1 MGVMI
6 VVMKSSDIR
15 KVLHEGSRSTKQ
27 TRTSPRADKV
37 NEHLRDRNDRHLA
50 RLNRIFANTD
60 PLAFT
65 ERESAASRKITL
77 AELQRNRSAPPMYS
91 SSYKRII
98 KPDTDGLNAVSLER
112 QCAVSVSFIDIESGE
127 EVGTY
132 DTTVAFELEIDT
144 ETDELV
150 PPDTLTVSISD
161 EQTPDGYELSKGAS
175 LEVSID
181 TTLDGFEASLDV
193 IVQQSADAYVAGDG
207 SERNSGQMITQT
219 VTRTTRF
226 MYEGALRYESTDSV
240 TFTGIND
247 GGVDTWDENTLVF
260 EPIESSPVTDLMV
273 KEPSERVEVSPTS
286 SDFTVEVEL
295 VPRLSREYTS
305 RDVTV
310 RTTLQAG
317 QATFVQE
324 PYTLS
329 VNFMNA
335 TDLLTGEEI
344 SRNDDMAVTNA
355 VRAHLSE
362 ASPELTLERVEFD
375 ENNDEAHVLTA
386 VTAQPSALSS
396 HHTITANSSPAADVN
411 LSAYTSFAPGFIAAY
426 ERNDFSQPSALEL
439 RDFKELSNRVTARLV
454 DKLNQYRANA
464 PFEPMFISDSTQLA
478 AYEWVFS
485 ARERMSKS
493 RSREL
498 KTFLDESGSNY
509 VHEAF
514 IMNREYD
521 FYPSADAVYE
531 RIDLMVKDAVKRGK
545 ETSFLNPE
553 ATKLAA
559 ALLVTRV
566 DRDGESFSASLS
578 VVLAK

>member
-1 MGVMI
+1 M
-6 VVMKSSDIR
+6 VMKSSDIR
-15 KVLHEGSRSTKQ
+15 KALHEGSRAAQRS
-27 TRTSPRADKV
+27 RASSHSDEV
-37 NEHLRDRNDRHLA
+37 NERLRDRNDRHLA
-50 RLNRIFANTD
+50 RLNRIFANAD

-65 ERESAASRKITL
+65 ERESAAARKITF

-98 KPDTDGLNAVSLER
+98 KPDADGLNAASLAR
-112 QCAVSVSFIDIESGE
+112 QCAVRVSFIDIESGD

-132 DTTVAFELEIDT
+132 DTTAAFELEIDT
-144 ETDELV
+144 ETDEFV
-150 PPDTLTVSISD
+150 PPDTLQVSLSND
-161 EQTPDGYELSKGAS
+161 QAPNGYELSEGAS
-175 LEVSID
+175 LEANID

-193 IVQQSADAYVAGDG
+193 IVQQSVNTHTAGDG
-207 SERNSGQMITQT
+207 SERSGNQAITQT

-240 TFTGIND
+240 TFTGVNA
-247 GGVDTWDENTLVF
+247 GGVDAWDEDTLVF
-260 EPIESSPVTDLMV
+260 EPIESSPVADLMV

-286 SDFTVEVEL
+286 SDFTDEVEL
-295 VPRLSREYTS
+295 VPRLSREYVS
-305 RDVTV
+305 RDVKI
-310 RTTLQAG
+310 RTTLRAG
-317 QATFVQE
+317 RATFVQE

-355 VRAHLSE
+355 VRAYLSE
-362 ASPELTLERVEFD
+362 VSPELTLEHVEFD
-375 ENNDEAHVLTA
+375 ENNNEAHVSTA
-386 VTAQPSALSS
+386 VSSQPRPLPQRASIGDHASPSAV
-396 HHTITANSSPAADVN
+396 VN

-439 RDFKELSNRVTARLV
+439 RDFKELSNRVTVRLI
-454 DKLNQYRANA
+454 DELNQYRANA

-478 AYEWVFS
+478 AYEWAFS

-498 KTFLDESGSNY
+498 KAFLDESSSDY
-509 VHEAF
+509 VYEAF

-531 RIDLMVKDAVKRGK
+531 RVALMVKDAVKRGK
-545 ETSFLNPE
+545 ETSFLNLE

>member
-27 TRTSPRADKV
+27 TRTSPRPDKV
-37 NEHLRDRNDRHLA
+37 NERLRDRNDRHLA

-98 KPDTDGLNAVSLER
+98 KPDADGLNAVSLER
-112 QCAVSVSFIDIESGE
+112 QCAVSVSFIDVESGE

-132 DTTVAFELEIDT
+132 DTTVAFELEIDA

-150 PPDTLTVSISD
+150 PPDTLIVNIND
-161 EQTPDGYELSKGAS
+161 DQAPDGYELSKGAS
-175 LEVSID
+175 LEAPID
-181 TTLDGFEASLDV
+181 ATLDGFEASLDV
-193 IVQQSADAYVAGDG
+193 IVQQSADTYVAGDG
-207 SERNSGQMITQT
+207 SERNGSQAITQT
-219 VTRTTRF
+219 VTRTARF

-240 TFTGIND
+240 TFTGAND

-310 RTTLQAG
+310 RATLQAG
-317 QATFVQE
+317 QATFVQD

-355 VRAHLSE
+355 VRAHLSDV
-362 ASPELTLERVEFD
+362 SPELTLERVEFD
-375 ENNDEAHVLTA
+375 ESNSEAHVLTA
-386 VTAQPSALSS
+386 VSAQPSALSTRPS
-396 HHTITANSSPAADVN
+396 ITDNSAPVADVN
-411 LSAYTSFAPGFIAAY
+411 LSAYTSFVPGFIAAY

-478 AYEWVFS
+478 AYEWAFS

-498 KTFLDESGSNY
+498 KAFLDESGSNY

>member
-1 MGVMI
+1 MM
-6 VVMKSSDIR
+6 VMKSSDIR
-15 KVLHEGSRSTKQ
+15 KVLHEGSRSTKH
-27 TRTSPRADKV
+27 TRSSSHADEV
-37 NEHLRDRNDRHLA
+37 NERLRDRNDRHLA
-50 RLNRIFANTD
+50 RLNRIFANAD

-65 ERESAASRKITL
+65 ERESAASRKIAL
-77 AELQRNRSAPPMYS
+77 AELQRNRAAPPMYS

-98 KPDTDGLNAVSLER
+98 KPDADGLNSVSLER
-112 QCAVSVSFIDIESGE
+112 QCAVSVSFIDVESGE

-132 DTTVAFELEIDT
+132 DTTASFELEIDV

-150 PPDTLTVSISD
+150 PPAALQVSISD
-161 EQTPDGYELSKGAS
+161 EQAPKGYELSSGAS
-175 LEVSID
+175 LEAPID

-193 IVQQSADAYVAGDG
+193 IVQQSADVYSAGDG
-207 SERNSGQMITQT
+207 SERNGAQAITQA

-226 MYEGALRYESTDSV
+226 MYEDAVRYESTDSV
-240 TFTGIND
+240 TFTGTNA
-247 GGVDTWDENTLVF
+247 GGVDTWAEDTLVF
-260 EPIESSPVTDLMV
+260 EPIESSPVADLMV

-317 QATFVQE
+317 QATFVQD

-362 ASPELTLERVEFD
+362 VSPELTLEHVEFD
-375 ENNDEAHVLTA
+375 ESNNEAHVVTA
-386 VTAQPSALSS
+386 VRTQPSTLSTRAS
-396 HHTITANSSPAADVN
+396 INDRDLHSADVN
-411 LSAYTSFAPGFIAAY
+411 LSAYTSFVPGFIAAY

-454 DKLNQYRANA
+454 DKLNQYRGNA

-478 AYEWVFS
+478 AYEWAFS